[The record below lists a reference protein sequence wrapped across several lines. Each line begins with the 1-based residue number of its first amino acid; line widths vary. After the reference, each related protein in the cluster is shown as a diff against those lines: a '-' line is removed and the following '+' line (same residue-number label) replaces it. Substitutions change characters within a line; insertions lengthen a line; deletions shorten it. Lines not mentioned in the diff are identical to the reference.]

1 VEAEMATRMKDVA
14 RRSTKKYV
22 EEALYRL
29 LFRQGSTPQ
38 VVREEVDGFLDSRK
52 RAFKWGVGVCI
63 RRMRRQELY
72 RPALKVRAFLS
83 HSFRDLLGSRY
94 LTISNVLCS
103 VIDLWDV
110 RAL

>member
-1 VEAEMATRMKDVA
+1 MATRVKDVA

-22 EEALYRL
+22 EEALYRR

-38 VVREEVDGFLDSRK
+38 AVREEVDGFLDSRK
-52 RAFKWGVGVCI
+52 RAFKWEVGVCV

-83 HSFRDLLGSRY
+83 HSSFRDLLSRF
-94 LTISNVLCS
+94 VPH
-103 VIDLWDV
+103 DLLV
-110 RAL
+110 VAVHRSCAGNRIM